1 MAPDGL
7 FILLGG
13 SRYAIMQAILLGPL
27 VSIASKKKM
36 GINPMNVNTE
46 EDLRFLLE
54 LNEKGRLSPVIDRR
68 IDLSEVPEAL
78 RDLSKGLVKGKVV
91 VMIGHDDNHPGPD
104 KGLT

>member
-1 MAPDGL
+1 M
-7 FILLGG
+7 
-13 SRYAIMQAILLGPL
+13 LLGPL

-68 IDLSEVPEAL
+68 VDLSEVPEAL
-78 RDLSKGLVKGKVV
+78 RDLSEGLVKGKVAV
-91 VMIGHDDNHPGPD
+91 TVGHDDNHPGPD